1 VENLRSKRASYP
13 SPVDCGGQR
22 TPKFTESD
30 FDTRV
35 VHCYPQDGISI
46 VGLSV
51 KFNNALLNEREH
63 IRMHVLRTR

>member
-1 VENLRSKRASYP
+1 MENLRSKRASYP
-13 SPVDCGGQR
+13 SPVDCWGQR
-22 TPKFTESD
+22 MPKVTVSDLDES
-30 FDTRV
+30 V